1 MANTNL
7 QVNFPGMNVPVEVGG
22 TNPFQ
27 SAWYYLL
34 QKLVN
39 RTGGL
44 SGVDAAALKS
54 EADDTAALAAMSQPI
69 RGTSRPPLISVTP
82 GASPFSYPAPFSGD
96 VVIDGGTVSAIAFS
110 RDGTHFITYPT
121 GVVPV
126 AEGDIVKVTY
136 SAAPTMT
143 MVGAEQWR

>member
-1 MANTNL
+1 MAPNL
-7 QVNFPGMNVPVEVGG
+7 KTLFPSMTVPMDMGAQGNVSP
-22 TNPFQ
+22 
-27 SAWYYLL
+27 SWYYYL
-34 QKLVN
+34 QALFN
-39 RTGGL
+39 RTGGQ

-54 EADDTAALAAMSQPI
+54 EADDTAVLTAMSQPI
-69 RGTSRPPLISVTP
+69 RGTSKPPLISVTP
-82 GASPFSYPAPFSGD
+82 GASPFSYPAPFSGN

-126 AEGDIVKVTY
+126 AQGDIVKVTY

-143 MVGAEQWR
+143 MVGSEQ